1 VPVQTNEAIV
11 TLYESAFQAPFDTFQ
26 HFTFG
31 VISDVLAF
39 DSAAWMVGAHEINQ
53 LNSASY
59 YKRPPIDVPRYL
71 ERYGSDDSVRNSA
84 TADPGTPYRI
94 EDSIDLETYRTLP
107 IYLEAGRAGGIEYAM
122 GVTLREPVTGLF
134 DYIVLYRADQACPFS
149 DADRAALQAL
159 APHMAAAWRH
169 RQIVGLFEQSKGAVL
184 GELATKRIHAV
195 VDDLGAIYVADT
207 DFAAALNDAFD
218 GWTGSIL
225 PAPLREF
232 IVTGEKKATVAGLE
246 FVINRSGNRHIL
258 SIHGSPHNAALSDG
272 EQRTARLFADGQT
285 HHQIAQQLG
294 ISHHTVRNQIAN
306 VYRKLDVHSK
316 VELTRLLG

>member
-1 VPVQTNEAIV
+1 MSN
-11 TLYESAFQAPFDTFQ
+11 
-26 HFTFG
+26 
-31 VISDVLAF
+31 SD
-39 DSAAWMVGAHEINQ
+39 
-53 LNSASY
+53 
-59 YKRPPIDVPRYL
+59 
-71 ERYGSDDSVRNSA
+71 
-84 TADPGTPYRI
+84 
-94 EDSIDLETYRTLP
+94 
-107 IYLEAGRAGGIEYAM
+107 AM

-149 DADRAALQAL
+149 DVERAVFQAL

-184 GELATKRIHAV
+184 GEFATKRIHAV
-195 VDDLGAIYVADT
+195 IDDLGAIYVADN

-225 PAPLREF
+225 PEPLRDF
-232 IVTGEKKATVAGLE
+232 IATGEKNATVAGLE

-258 SIHGSPHNAALSDG
+258 TLHGGPQNIALSEG
-272 EQRTARLFADGQT
+272 EHRTARLFASGHT
-285 HHQIAQQLG
+285 HQQIAQQFG